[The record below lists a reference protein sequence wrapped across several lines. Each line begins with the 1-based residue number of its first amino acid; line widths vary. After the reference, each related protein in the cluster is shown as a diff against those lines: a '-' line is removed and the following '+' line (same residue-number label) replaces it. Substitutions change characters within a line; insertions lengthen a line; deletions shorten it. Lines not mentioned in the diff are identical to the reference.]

1 MSEKSC
7 TLIAG
12 LTPGGIGISI
22 GRELVHDGYDIVYTV
37 QSGRLLKVMNGRSF
51 SEAEKS
57 HVEGCRVYPCDF
69 LNDEDLPAL
78 IATLKEEGV
87 RVENVIHSV
96 AYANPKTAMGNGWMA
111 APWDDVGA
119 AFKVSVCSLT
129 ALVHALLEAEI
140 LQDGGM
146 VLAMTY
152 DPGMV
157 SPRYGWMTTM
167 KGALEAN
174 IRSLAE
180 ELGQS
185 HQIAVIGIA
194 AGPLSTVAARS
205 IPDAHLI
212 GEPWDALA
220 PLGWD
225 LERGKRM
232 VAEFVSNIIFCQG
245 ISGQI
250 LHVDGGAHC
259 VRFPRPEE
267 ERKKLRGE
275 S

>member
-1 MSEKSC
+1 MSEKPC

-12 LTPGGIGISI
+12 LTPGGIGINI
-22 GRELVHDGYDIVYTV
+22 GAELVHDGYDVRYLV
-37 QSGRLLKVMNGRSF
+37 QSEKLLRVLIGRGFN
-51 SEAEKS
+51 EAEKS
-57 HVEGCRVYPCDF
+57 HVAGCKVYPCDF
-69 LNDEDLPAL
+69 LNDDDLPNL
-78 IATLKEEGV
+78 ITTLRDEGV
-87 RVENVIHSV
+87 RVENLIHSV
-96 AYANPKTAMGNGWMA
+96 AFAKPETAMGGDWMA
-111 APWDDVGA
+111 APWSDVA
-119 AFKVSVCSLT
+119 NAFRVSVYSLT
-129 ALVHALLEAEI
+129 ALTHALLEGGI
-140 LQDGGM
+140 LEDGGM

-185 HQIAVIGIA
+185 HQIAVNGIA
-194 AGPLSTVAARS
+194 AGPLNTRAAKS

-225 LERGKRM
+225 LEVGKRM
-232 VAEFVSNIIFCQG
+232 VAEAVSHILFCQG

-267 ERKKLRGE
+267 ERKQLR